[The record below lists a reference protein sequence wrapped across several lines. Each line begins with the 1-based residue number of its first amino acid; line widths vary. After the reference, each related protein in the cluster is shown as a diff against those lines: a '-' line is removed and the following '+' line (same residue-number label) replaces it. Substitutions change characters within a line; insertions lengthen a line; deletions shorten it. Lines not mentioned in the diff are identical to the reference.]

1 MDTVVEHVAGPVH
14 GLYIAGYCIAT
25 PDGHYAYARLC
36 KEPPDDAWACG
47 SAVAKVASGPW
58 PQSVDALCAVT
69 WRACTY
75 AAMLAQPDGE
85 GAGASISDSDFG
97 AVDGGAPLLHA

>member
-36 KEPPDDAWACG
+36 KEPPDDAWACA

-58 PQSVDALCAVT
+58 PHSVDALCAVT

-75 AAMLAQPDGE
+75 AAMLAQHDGE
-85 GAGASISDSDFG
+85 AGGEYVSDSVFG
-97 AVDGGAPLLHA
+97 ALAAEDGLLHA